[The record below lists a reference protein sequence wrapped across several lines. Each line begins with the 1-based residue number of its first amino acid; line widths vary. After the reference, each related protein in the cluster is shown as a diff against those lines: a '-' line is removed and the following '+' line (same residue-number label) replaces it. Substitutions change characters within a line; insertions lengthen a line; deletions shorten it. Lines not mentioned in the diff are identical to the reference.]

1 MKTIN
6 LKTIVVI
13 ATILLTISC
22 NAYSQSSIDR
32 NYFKENILE
41 LDPIEGEF
49 YVEAFGQLENA
60 FITYPESK
68 LMDQTWTIVKKNNGK
83 YTIREF
89 DGERPSYIERIGET
103 NAYNYCQYWSAV
115 GWVKSRFYMKNTDQF
130 EIIYEVPI
138 EQIKSDMG
146 RDYMAHRATY
156 RLNAIKN
163 YPTSSMYRVAME
175 EAIRIEQE
183 QKRQREIEE
192 SKPKEW
198 SGSGFAL
205 NNGYLVTNYHV
216 VEDAGRIVV
225 KGIKGDFSNTFN
237 ADVVATDKYNDLA
250 LLKIND
256 SRFTGFGTIPYKVKT
271 NTSDVGEE
279 IFVLGYPLTSTM
291 GDEIKLTTGVISSK
305 TGFQGDVSLY
315 QISAP
320 VQPGNSGGPLFDSKG
335 NLIGIVNSK
344 HTGAESVGYAIKAS
358 YLSILVESSV
368 SSSIL
373 PSNNTISSQPLT
385 GKVKAVKNYVFMIEC
400 SK

>member
-13 ATILLTISC
+13 ATILLTISFDT
-22 NAYSQSSIDR
+22 YSQSSTDR
-32 NYFKENILE
+32 NYFKENIMN
-41 LDPIEGEF
+41 LDPIEGDYYIDVF
-49 YVEAFGQLENA
+49 VQSANA
-60 FITYPESK
+60 FRTFPERKEESA
-68 LMDQTWTIVKKNNGK
+68 TISIVKDVSGK
-83 YTIREF
+83 F
-89 DGERPSYIERIGET
+89 KMKWSDGSISDIERIGET
-103 NAYNYCQYWSAV
+103 NAYYYCLNYSVA
-115 GWVKSRFYMKNTDQF
+115 GLVKTRFYLVNSSQF
-130 EIIYEVPI
+130 EICFDMPA
-138 EQIKSDMG
+138 EQMKADLG
-146 RDYMAHRATY
+146 RNYQSGFRMSY

-192 SKPKEW
+192 SIPKEW

-225 KGIKGDFSNTFN
+225 KGVKGDFSISYE
-237 ADVVATDKYNDLA
+237 AVVVATDKINDLA
-250 LLKIND
+250 LLKISDN
-256 SRFTGFGTIPYKVKT
+256 RFGGFGTITYKIKT
-271 NTSDVGEE
+271 TMSDVGEDV
-279 IFVLGYPLTSTM
+279 FVLGYPLTSTM

-320 VQPGNSGGPLFDSKG
+320 VQRGNSGGPLFDSKG
-335 NLIGIVNSK
+335 NLIGIVSSK
-344 HTGAESVGYAIKAS
+344 HVGTENVGYAIKAT
-358 YLSILVESSV
+358 YLKNLVESAV
-368 SSSIL
+368 SSSII
-373 PSNNTISSQPLT
+373 PTNNTISGQPLT
-385 GKVKAVKNYVFMIEC
+385 GKVKAVRNFVFMIEC